1 MLSNYLGVVGT
12 VIRDIAQLRSN
23 LEVIVAVR
31 SFDRASAKLIQTTNT
46 LTTRILWLTLAAIG
60 LGIIQALI
68 SLLSNK

>member
-31 SFDRASAKLIQTTNT
+31 SFDRASAQLIQTTNT